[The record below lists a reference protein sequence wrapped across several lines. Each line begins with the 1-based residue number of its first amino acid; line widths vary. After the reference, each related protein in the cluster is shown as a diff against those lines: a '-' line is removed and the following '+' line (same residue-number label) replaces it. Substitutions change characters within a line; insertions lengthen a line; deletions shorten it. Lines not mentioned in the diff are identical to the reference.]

1 MGVGECVEEWGS
13 VGRVD
18 EMRENRGAL
27 RGVEKA
33 LPFGQAKPPTTTS
46 HRHFA
51 MRRVMPCDALPGFRN
66 VLPFQQIRCYSL
78 DLYLSLLYTM

>member
-1 MGVGECVEEWGS
+1 MGVGEGVEEWGS

-27 RGVEKA
+27 RSVEKA
-33 LPFGQAKPPTTTS
+33 LPIEQAKPPTTTS

-66 VLPFQQIRCYSL
+66 VLPFQQIRCYTL

>member
-1 MGVGECVEEWGS
+1 

-27 RGVEKA
+27 RSVEKA
-33 LPFGQAKPPTTTS
+33 LPIEQSKPPTTTS
-46 HRHFA
+46 HWHFA
-51 MRRVMPCDALPGFRN
+51 MRRVMPCDGITRASQSAPASPGFRN
-66 VLPFQQIRCYSL
+66 VLPFQQIRCYTL